1 MVVMNDPR
9 DLAEALRRLRGR
21 RTQREVAAAAGFDA
35 TVWSLYESGERWPR
49 RSSFERLAA
58 GLGCTADRLEEEMLL
73 VRRRRL
79 EDQRWEHADTVA
91 ESPPAAYGAESDDDV
106 LRREVRVHLD
116 AIHDHLESLFA
127 VLLRRPRE

>member
-1 MVVMNDPR
+1 MNDPR

-21 RTQREVAAAAGFDA
+21 RTQREVATVAGFDA

-49 RSSFERLAA
+49 RASFERLAT
-58 GLGCTADRLEEEMLL
+58 GLGCTPDRLEEEMLL

-79 EDQRWEHADTVA
+79 EDQRWEGADSVA
-91 ESPPAAYGAESDDDV
+91 ESAATPYGAETDDEA
-106 LRREVRVHLD
+106 LRREVRTHLD

-127 VLLRRPRE
+127 LLLRRPRE